1 MKFKFFQIILFC
13 ATLSFGFAQDDLKA
27 QTAPDP
33 LDLKIGDVAPSFA
46 LMYAPG
52 KFEFLKNWSEVKGEK
67 LRKNVTQPNRH
78 AVILS
83 FFATWCQPCMKE
95 LPLLEK
101 VYQEYKDT
109 RIKFFLIDITDATRN
124 NPGEVYGIKYADAPE
139 AEGFLKKKG
148 MTMQILYDRRGHT
161 MKRYN
166 AMKLPRLFVMD
177 GNRILTFMRRGFH
190 EGEEEKFVKELSEEI
205 EKRLAALP
213 PLVE

>member
-52 KFEFLKNWSEVKGEK
+52 KFEFLKNWSEVEGEK

>member
-52 KFEFLKNWSEVKGEK
+52 KFEFLKNWSEVEGEK

-177 GNRILTFMRRGFH
+177 GNRALTFMRRGFH

>member
-13 ATLSFGFAQDDLKA
+13 ATFSFGFAQDDLKA

-52 KFEFLKNWSEVKGEK
+52 KFEFLKNWSEVEGEK

-177 GNRILTFMRRGFH
+177 GNRTLTFMRRGFH